1 MNIDLRVTYSQLL
14 YQYVFAGLLKQFGK
28 HSYSCFQF
36 YLTLVLIGLCSFY
49 LNCPYYFFNILLKST
64 ISLIISPYLLLI
76 LIIFFSN
83 IFGWVLIG
91 VYWFI
96 NNFDKTNFVFLKFYL
111 TSISNLLISM
121 FISILF
127 LFIWGLICFFF
138 FFLDCT
144 FFSFFLNLCS
154 SVGGQSLYSIVVV
167 FVMHWH
173 ESAMDSHVF
182 LIPIPPPTSLSTRS
196 LWVFPVHQ
204 ARALVSCI
212 QPPLVICFTLDNM
225 HVSMLFSRN
234 IPPSP
239 SPTESKSLFCT
250 SGSLFLFC
258 I

>member
-1 MNIDLRVTYSQLL
+1 MSIDLRVTYSQLL

-28 HSYSCFQF
+28 YSYSCFQF

-49 LNCPYYFFNILLKST
+49 LNCPYYYFNILLKST

-76 LIIFFSN
+76 LITFFSN

-127 LFIWGLICFFF
+127 LIIWGLICFAFFFFRLYIFF
-138 FFLDCT
+138 FFLKFIFISWRPVT
-144 FFSFFLNLCS
+144 LQYCS
-154 SVGGQSLYSIVVV
+154 GFCHALTWISHGFTCIPHPDPPSHLPLY
-167 FVMHWH
+167 
-173 ESAMDSHVF
+173 
-182 LIPIPPPTSLSTRS
+182 LIPLGLPSAPGPRTCLMHSTSR
-196 LWVFPVHQ
+196 VN
-204 ARALVSCI
+204 
-212 QPPLVICFTLDNM
+212 LDNM

>member
-138 FFLDCT
+138 FF
-144 FFSFFLNLCS
+144 F
-154 SVGGQSLYSIVVV
+154 
-167 FVMHWH
+167 
-173 ESAMDSHVF
+173 
-182 LIPIPPPTSLSTRS
+182 
-196 LWVFPVHQ
+196 
-204 ARALVSCI
+204 
-212 QPPLVICFTLDNM
+212 
-225 HVSMLFSRN
+225 
-234 IPPSP
+234 
-239 SPTESKSLFCT
+239 
-250 SGSLFLFC
+250 
-258 I
+258 